1 MPEIFPTW
9 TQCSWNQKLWNFFS
23 CLNLNLDSST
33 IPISLEEKQNSTTRT
48 NQPFWQPLQ
57 PKVLLHSAF
66 MDDRTVFQNV
76 KYRFVRVLGLKQGRR
91 DSTTFYCHWK
101 NLAFSKNGNTTE
113 GHLKKKDIFEAN
125 VTAVT
130 ANYHEIWVAA
140 WHPQPPEDY
149 FHSIMIHCPVP
160 LDLGMWIDALRIRR

>member
-1 MPEIFPTW
+1 M
-9 TQCSWNQKLWNFFS
+9 
-23 CLNLNLDSST
+23 NLKLDSST
-33 IPISLEEKQNSTTRT
+33 ILITLEEKQNTTRT

-101 NLAFSKNGNTTE
+101 NLAFSSKNSKNTIE
-113 GHLKKKDIFEAN
+113 GHSKKRDTFEAN

-160 LDLGMWIDALRIRR
+160 LDLGMWIDALGI